1 MGVAPFR
8 SDNESQFRIEAT
20 EGFREPRSRI
30 LKHGD
35 TFAVLNHF
43 GDMVSRA
50 GSPDGL
56 YHQDTRFLSQLELRL
71 NGMRP
76 LLLSSNPSE
85 DNAVLPVDLA
95 NTDSVGPDGSVL
107 RRELIYVNRR
117 QFVWESAYYEL
128 LLIRNFDLCQHLVTL
143 DFRFAADFADVFEVR
158 GLKRPRRGEY
168 SAQRLSSE
176 IVELRYRGLDEV

>member
-56 YHQDTRFLSQLELRL
+56 YHQDWHV
-71 NGMRP
+71 
-76 LLLSSNPSE
+76 E
-85 DNAVLPVDLA
+85 DNPVFSQQA
-95 NTDSVGPDGSVL
+95 G
-107 RRELIYVNRR
+107 
-117 QFVWESAYYEL
+117 
-128 LLIRNFDLCQHLVTL
+128 LVTVA
-143 DFRFAADFADVFEVR
+143 RATT
-158 GLKRPRRGEY
+158 P
-168 SAQRLSSE
+168 
-176 IVELRYRGLDEV
+176 